1 MEGRDDD
8 VRGLHLMGGVCVS
21 VSVCVCVCARAW
33 VRARVSEQSGWLAG
47 WIHRPTWLG
56 NFNKG
61 ARVVEGRAAGICSAG
76 DSGEGDKREK
86 STSRREGEA
95 GWLARASGWM
105 DGWAGVGETEL
116 RMGIGMLE

>member
-8 VRGLHLMGGVCVS
+8 VRGLHLMGGV
-21 VSVCVCVCARAW
+21 VCVRMCECVRAR
-33 VRARVSEQSGWLAG
+33 VRARVSDQAGWLAG

-95 GWLARASGWM
+95 GWLACSSDWMDGWM
-105 DGWAGVGETEL
+105 DGLGLGKPS
-116 RMGIGMLE
+116 